1 MNISLY
7 GISPSS
13 WHYSSKTACIGMMVS
28 CQAMTW
34 IWYFTIILAPFIQN
48 SLGYY
53 KLEYNAN
60 VSEAEESNRLQA
72 NFPLTKSGVQNPVQ
86 LCYSPS
92 HWPITAKRK
101 YLYSVD
107 KHEPSNSLHWY
118 ACQSLRM
125 NPSTACTFMYID
137 PLGMARIFYL
147 VWGLISHLPE
157 FDNMTLGLTHSY
169 STLQLIQV
177 LSADV

>member
-1 MNISLY
+1 MVFHHHLGTIHPKQLVLVWWSVAKLWCEY
-7 GISPSS
+7 GISPYF

-28 CQAMTW
+28 HQAMTW

-72 NFPLTKSGVQNPVQ
+72 NFL
-86 LCYSPS
+86 
-92 HWPITAKRK
+92 
-101 YLYSVD
+101 
-107 KHEPSNSLHWY
+107 LH
-118 ACQSLRM
+118 QSRESRTLF
-125 NPSTACTFMYID
+125 SSACTFMYID